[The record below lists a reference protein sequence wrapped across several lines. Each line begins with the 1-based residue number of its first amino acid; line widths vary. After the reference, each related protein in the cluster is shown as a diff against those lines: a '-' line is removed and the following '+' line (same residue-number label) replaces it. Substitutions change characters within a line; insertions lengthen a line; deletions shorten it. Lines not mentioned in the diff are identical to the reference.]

1 MSIEERLARVEKIL
15 DARGLDWDHPR
26 VANEP
31 AKKWRIL
38 EPGEVVQEGDRV
50 NAKINPPSDPP
61 NGLGWIDAP
70 SFYFGKEVSVGFH
83 AYFARPVADHPPP
96 AKPKRWR
103 ILGDKEIIQ
112 AGEWYN
118 AKVNKPGK
126 WPPHGGWVQL
136 EDNDISML
144 GLPAGN
150 FPDVL
155 WCREVTDDIEAPKPA
170 WEPKVGDW
178 VKLTRPED
186 WKACKNPEWVPA
198 MHQYHGQVMKV
209 SQFEQRYGAW
219 VATFEGTD
227 WFFNRDWISPA
238 EPPEP
243 EYRKPVLPADA
254 GKECEF
260 SIDGNEWTEG
270 KLRGYAGCFWQS
282 AFGELV
288 GVKWWNHCRIK
299 KDA

>member
-155 WCREVTDDIEAPKPA
+155 WCREVTDDIETPKPA
-170 WEPKVGDW
+170 WEPQVGDW
-178 VKLTRPED
+178 VLVTKPKRQDINDDPLWLAEMDKYDGKVMQVEQFSESYQSAAVILAGYAFKVD
-186 WKACKNPEWVPA
+186 WLA
-198 MHQYHGQVMKV
+198 
-209 SQFEQRYGAW
+209 
-219 VATFEGTD
+219 
-227 WFFNRDWISPA
+227 PA
-238 EPPEP
+238 EPPKPPEP
-243 EYRKPVLPADA
+243 EYREPVPTADA

-260 SIDGNEWTEG
+260 SNDGEAWW
-270 KLRGYAGCFWQS
+270 RGGLLGSFWIS
-282 AFGELV
+282 DC
-288 GVKWWNHCRIK
+288 GVYSRFARIK

>member
-61 NGLGWIDAP
+61 HGLGWRPVDA
-70 SFYFGKEVSVGFH
+70 SVGTSVCEDDPCI
-83 AYFARPVADHPPP
+83 FARLVVDEPPP

-170 WEPKVGDW
+170 WQPKVGDW
-178 VKLTRPED
+178 VLVTRPE
-186 WKACKNPEWVPA
+186 KNKGRSDE
-198 MHQYHGQVMKV
+198 
-209 SQFEQRYGAW
+209 
-219 VATFEGTD
+219 
-227 WFFNRDWISPA
+227 
-238 EPPEP
+238 
-243 EYRKPVLPADA
+243 
-254 GKECEF
+254 
-260 SIDGNEWTEG
+260 
-270 KLRGYAGCFWQS
+270 
-282 AFGELV
+282 
-288 GVKWWNHCRIK
+288 RI
-299 KDA
+299 